1 MDSRISVRP
10 AAFPDPRCSE
20 TAGAPDLAFAFH
32 ALSAIG
38 SGLGLVVLGLE
49 QGGTS
54 RYLVWS
60 RSGPNSIRR
69 DAPQSAA
76 LVALFL
82 VSRGPDFV
90 WIDGDLSPGDRSV
103 EIGRASCRERV

>member
-10 AAFPDPRCSE
+10 AAFPNPRCPE
-20 TAGAPDLAFAFH
+20 TAGEPNLAFAFLT
-32 ALSAIG
+32 LSAIC

-76 LVALFL
+76 LLALFL

-90 WIDGDLSPGDRSV
+90 CIYRHLSPAAPSFV
-103 EIGRASCRERV
+103 QQILTLEQEA